1 MKPTSFKSQL
11 IEVISIKSTV
21 DNDLILECLNTYGV
35 YGLCELAEKQL
46 YDFCRIKRLI

>member
-11 IEVISIKSTV
+11 IEVISKNSTSYHDV
-21 DNDLILECLNTYGV
+21 TLECLGTYGV